1 MILVAWLE
9 PVVRNYVRPMSRFE
23 NIETSALLDM
33 LAEYTRRLTELF
45 IRKDRGK
52 EYEHCK
58 DTIQE
63 LQAEI
68 QKRKKSTGKKN
79 ARNTQDNAN
88 ESI

>member
-1 MILVAWLE
+1 
-9 PVVRNYVRPMSRFE
+9 MSQFE
-23 NIETSALLDM
+23 NIETSSLLDM

-45 IRKDRGK
+45 ITKDRGK

-58 DTIQE
+58 CTIQE

-68 QKRKKSTGKKN
+68 QRRKKSTSKKN
-79 ARNTQDNAN
+79 ARNAQDSTN